1 MADMLEQGAAWL
13 NGMRTKHASQP
24 VTYVRGTDAVELS
37 ATLGQTTYEIADEY
51 GATVEAK
58 AADFLVS
65 AANLVLG
72 GTKALPEPGD
82 QIRVT
87 AGDQLQVFEV
97 MDLGGAGHWRPSD
110 PYGHTLRIH
119 AKYVSTEAVT

>member
-13 NGMRTKHASQP
+13 DGMRTKHASRT

-37 ATLGQTTYEIADEY
+37 ATLGQTTYEVADEY

-58 AADFLVS
+58 ATDFLIS
-65 AANLVLG
+65 AADLVLAG
-72 GTKALPEPGD
+72 EKVQPEAGD

-87 AGDQLQVFEV
+87 ASDQIQVFEV

-119 AKYVSTEAVT
+119 TKHVETVEP

>member
-13 NGMRTKHASQP
+13 DGMRTKHASRT

-58 AADFLVS
+58 ATDFLVS
-65 AANLVLG
+65 AVDLVLAG
-72 GTKALPEPGD
+72 QKAQPQPGD
-82 QIRVT
+82 QIRLTV
-87 AGDQLQVFEV
+87 GDQVHVFEV

-119 AKYVSTEAVT
+119 TKLVHTEAAT